1 MSAQVLATVSSS
13 TEKTV
18 RPIAGFHPNLW
29 GDYFLTLASDCKTND
44 TTHQEEYEALKQ
56 EVRSMI
62 TATADTPAQKL
73 QLVDAVQRLG
83 VAYHFEQEIE
93 DAMEKIYH
101 DDFDN
106 IDDVD
111 LYTVSLRFRLLRQQG
126 FKVPCDVFEKFK
138 DDEGKFKA
146 SLVKDVQGIL
156 SLYEAGHLAIR
167 GEDILDE
174 AIAFT
179 RTHLKSM
186 ASDDVC
192 PNNLAEQINH
202 ALDCPLRRA
211 FPRVETRFFLSVY
224 PRVDKHDKTLLKFA
238 KLDFNLVQRIHQKE
252 LSAITRWW
260 KDLDFTTKLPY
271 ARDRIVELYFW
282 IVGTYFEPKYTLARK
297 IMTKTIYMAS
307 IIDDTFDAYGF
318 FEELKLFVEA
328 VQRWDIGAMDIL
340 PEYMKVLYK
349 ALLDTFNEIE
359 QDLAKEGRS
368 SYLPYGKE
376 KMQELVQMYFVQAK
390 WFSEG
395 YVPTWDEYYPVGLV
409 SCGYFMLAT
418 NSFLGMCDVA
428 NKEAFEW
435 ISKDPKISTASSVI
449 CRLRNDI
456 VSQQFEQKRGHIASG
471 VECYIKQYGVSEEEV
486 VTVFTE
492 EVENAWKDMNE
503 EFLKPT
509 AFPVALIERPF
520 NIARVIEFLNKKGDW
535 YTHSHAI
542 KDQIAAVLRD
552 PVTI

>member
-62 TATADTPAQKL
+62 TATADTPTQKL

-106 IDDVD
+106 NDDVD
-111 LYTVSLRFRLLRQQG
+111 LYTISLRFRLLRQQG

-156 SLYEAGHLAIR
+156 SLYEAGNLAIR

-211 FPRVETRFFLSVY
+211 LPRVETRFFLSVY

-238 KLDFNLVQRIHQKE
+238 KVDFNLVQRIHQKE

-349 ALLDTFNEIE
+349 ALLDTYNEVE

-368 SYLPYGKE
+368 SYLRYDKE

-390 WFSEG
+390 WSSEG
-395 YVPTWDEYYPVGLV
+395 YVPTWEEYYPVGLV
-409 SCGYFMLAT
+409 SGGYFMLAT
-418 NSFLGMCDVA
+418 NSFLGMCEVA

-435 ISKDPKISTASSVI
+435 ISKNPKISTASSVI

-456 VSQQFEQKRGHIASG
+456 VSHQFEQKRGHVASG
-471 VECYIKQYGVSEEEV
+471 VECYIKQHGVSEEEV
-486 VTVFTE
+486 VKVFTE

-520 NIARVIEFLNKKGDW
+520 NIARMIEFLNKKGDW

>member
-1 MSAQVLATVSSS
+1 MNVKKKKKKSAQVLATVSSS
-13 TEKTV
+13 TEQTV

-83 VAYHFEQEIE
+83 VGYHFEQEIE
-93 DAMEKIYH
+93 DALENIFH
-101 DDFDN
+101 NSFDN
-106 IDDVD
+106 NDDVD
-111 LYTVSLRFRLLRQQG
+111 LHTVSLRFRLLRQQG
-126 FKVPCDVFEKFK
+126 FKVSCDVFAKFK

-146 SLVKDVQGIL
+146 SLVQDVHGIL

-167 GEDILDE
+167 GEGILDE

-179 RTHLKSM
+179 RTHLQSM
-186 ASDDVC
+186 VSQDVC

-202 ALDCPLRRA
+202 TLDCPLRRA
-211 FPRVETRFFLSVY
+211 LPR
-224 PRVDKHDKTLLKFA
+224 
-238 KLDFNLVQRIHQKE
+238 KE

-297 IMTKTIYMAS
+297 IMTKTIYTAS

-318 FEELKLFVEA
+318 FEELKLFAEA

-456 VSQQFEQKRGHIASG
+456 VSHQFEQKRGHIASG
-471 VECYIKQYGVSEEEV
+471 VECYIKQYGVSAEEV